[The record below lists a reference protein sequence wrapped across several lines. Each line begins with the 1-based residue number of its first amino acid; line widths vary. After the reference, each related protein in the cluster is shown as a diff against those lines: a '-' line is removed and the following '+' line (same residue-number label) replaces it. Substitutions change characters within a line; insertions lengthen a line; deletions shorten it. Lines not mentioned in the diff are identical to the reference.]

1 MVLLKRQIIDGYFLS
16 LDYSLFIISLINLP
30 NNQGVFSLCHSSFLF
45 FFFKWELKQI
55 HVKRKKSTMSVQSK
69 LYVSITENKE
79 REKSTGIGKT
89 PWRNDCW
96 RHQSSAKQ
104 MDKGLNSGQVSGGH
118 LNTAWQS
125 SSPFHTD
132 SRLYTSS
139 FLLTPLR
146 VRVEKGILLES
157 FQWDKL
163 PPFQNTKW
171 TAQMKCAM
179 LSVAFNNLL
188 LFVGHPCS
196 LITHFTVFLEVS
208 SSSVG
213 RGPSQPPFLTRK
225 WQEIGLSDWRALSR
239 QWIQASHLRKICTH
253 QFSPVLGQVKRQA
266 TWAAGW
272 ESKSPT
278 FNRSWRE

>member
-1 MVLLKRQIIDGYFLS
+1 
-16 LDYSLFIISLINLP
+16 
-30 NNQGVFSLCHSSFLF
+30 
-45 FFFKWELKQI
+45 
-55 HVKRKKSTMSVQSK
+55 MSVQSK

-139 FLLTPLR
+139 LLLTPLR

-171 TAQMKCAM
+171 TAQMKMCYAVSSVQQSATLRGSSLLSDHTLYSVFGGQQLFGGQRPQSAAFSNKKVTRNWTEWLEGSEQTMNSSLPSEKDLHTPVQPCAWPSQETSH
-179 LSVAFNNLL
+179 LS
-188 LFVGHPCS
+188 CRMREQ
-196 LITHFTVFLEVS
+196 ITNIQQIMERVKEFQKNIYFHFTDYKKAFDCVDHNEL
-208 SSSVG
+208 
-213 RGPSQPPFLTRK
+213 
-225 WQEIGLSDWRALSR
+225 W
-239 QWIQASHLRKICTH
+239 KI
-253 QFSPVLGQVKRQA
+253 L
-266 TWAAGW
+266 
-272 ESKSPT
+272 
-278 FNRSWRE
+278 